1 MFCLF
6 SVSRWGSNKWAVQRA
21 EMLCPACRGQWGQEV
36 TLRMRDA
43 DWAWRGAGR
52 EAAGGR
58 GLGAHP
64 AGDPTAGVR
73 GPLHCRLGECN
84 ESYRDWEGNNNL
96 YFSCH
101 S

>member
-6 SVSRWGSNKWAVQRA
+6 SVWRWGSNKWGPESRDAVSRVSR
-21 EMLCPACRGQWGQEV
+21 PVTEV

-43 DWAWRGAGR
+43 DWAWRGAGG

-64 AGDPTAGVR
+64 AGDPAARVR

-84 ESYRDWEGNNNL
+84 ES
-96 YFSCH
+96 
-101 S
+101 